1 MVKVLKHQTMSKK
14 YSILCYIAS
23 AILLLLFVIA
33 LASCSS
39 LRHYK
44 KVAKDATR
52 TESKRNILAP
62 ICALEFPVKNKVDSI
77 VVTEY
82 KADTA
87 NELKLKLIIK
97 QLAKQLEQRPE
108 CPQID
113 ADSLY
118 YELKKSIKPDTI
130 KITTK
135 VKETLFDSAKF
146 KILQLTTDKYLQDA
160 QKKYDATTKELLQVQ
175 KERDTLNDG
184 TENNIQ
190 LGKWFIKNN
199 WLWLL
204 IIAGLF
210 LGYKWLSSK
219 FTLPFKIGK

>member
-1 MVKVLKHQTMSKK
+1 MTQKNLNIREWFVYIVLA
-14 YSILCYIAS
+14 IAVVFM
-23 AILLLLFVIA
+23 AI
-33 LASCSS
+33 SCSP

-44 KVAKDATR
+44 KVAKDTPRSEA
-52 TESKRNILAP
+52 KRNLLAP
-62 ICALEFPVKNKVDSI
+62 ICALEFPVKNSIDSI

-82 KADTA
+82 KVDTS
-87 NELKLKLIIK
+87 NENRLKQIIR

-118 YELKKSIKPDTI
+118 YEFKKSIKPDTI

-146 KILQLTTDKYLQDA
+146 KILQNETDKHLQNA
-160 QKKYDATTKELLQVQ
+160 QLKYDELGIAYQKSEANFYKANARVKQLEAGTK
-175 KERDTLNDG
+175 
-184 TENNIQ
+184 NNIQ
-190 LGKWFIKNN
+190 LGKWFLKNN
-199 WLWLL
+199 WYWLL

-210 LGYKWLSSK
+210 FGYKWLNSK
-219 FTLPFKIGK
+219 FTLPFKFGK

>member
-1 MVKVLKHQTMSKK
+1 MTQKNLNIREWLVYIVLA
-14 YSILCYIAS
+14 IAVV
-23 AILLLLFVIA
+23 FMET
-33 LASCSS
+33 SCSP
-39 LRHYK
+39 LRHYN
-44 KVAKDATR
+44 KVAKDAPR
-52 TESKRNILAP
+52 NEAKRNLLAP

-175 KERDTLNDG
+175 KERDTLKAG
-184 TENNIQ
+184 TKNNIQ
-190 LGKWFIKNN
+190 LGKWFLKNN

>member
-1 MVKVLKHQTMSKK
+1 MSKK

-44 KVAKDATR
+44 KVAKDAPR
-52 TESKRNILAP
+52 NEAKRNILAP
-62 ICALEFPVKNKVDSI
+62 VCAIEFPVKNKVDSI

-118 YELKKSIKPDTI
+118 YEFKKSIKPDTI

-146 KILQLTTDKYLQDA
+146 KILQNETDKHLQNA
-160 QKKYDATTKELLQVQ
+160 QLKYDELGIAYQKSEANFYKANARVKQLEAGTK
-175 KERDTLNDG
+175 
-184 TENNIQ
+184 NNIQ
-190 LGKWFIKNN
+190 LGKWFLKNN
-199 WLWLL
+199 WYWLL

-210 LGYKWLSSK
+210 LGYKWLDSK
-219 FTLPFKIGK
+219 FTLPFKFGK